1 MTHQVEVNGMAR
13 ERDVVDLLLE
23 QHGRIETLFDQV
35 AVARVDEKRELFLVS
50 APARRSRP

>member
-35 AVARVDEKRELFLVS
+35 AVARG
-50 APARRSRP
+50 